1 MDAIDRKI
9 LGVLQQDASLS
20 VAEVGNRVGLSPTPA
35 GNASRSSKPK
45 A

>member
-20 VAEVGNRVGLSPTPA
+20 VAEVGKRQAAALKKVGLMDA
-35 GNASRSSKPK
+35 NA
-45 A
+45 